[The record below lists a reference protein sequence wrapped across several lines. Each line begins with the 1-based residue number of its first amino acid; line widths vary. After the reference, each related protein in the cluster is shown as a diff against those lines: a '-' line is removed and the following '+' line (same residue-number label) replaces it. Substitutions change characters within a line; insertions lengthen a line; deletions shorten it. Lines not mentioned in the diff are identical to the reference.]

1 MEQYLKK
8 EADNESEN
16 KLPENAKKYIKYVE
30 EKSGVRISLISVG
43 SKRKLTINLF
53 HH

>member
-16 KLPENAKKYIKYVE
+16 KLPENAILWANIF
-30 EKSGVRISLISVG
+30 R
-43 SKRKLTINLF
+43 
-53 HH
+53 